1 MARSCSL
8 ILRLGYSFARVSIYF
23 KISLTQL
30 KSNEDL
36 DDLVQEIVADISP
49 KHYEMLTNIQTAAVK
64 YSSLNQ
70 LKSQQIQITS
80 FGMPSPVD
88 VQIEE

>member
-8 ILRLGYSFARVSIYF
+8 IPRLGYSFAHVSIYF

-30 KSNEDL
+30 QSNEDL
-36 DDLVQEIVADISP
+36 DDLVQEIIADISP
-49 KHYEMLTNIQTAAVK
+49 KHNEMLRNIQTAAIK

-80 FGMPSPVD
+80 FGMASPVD